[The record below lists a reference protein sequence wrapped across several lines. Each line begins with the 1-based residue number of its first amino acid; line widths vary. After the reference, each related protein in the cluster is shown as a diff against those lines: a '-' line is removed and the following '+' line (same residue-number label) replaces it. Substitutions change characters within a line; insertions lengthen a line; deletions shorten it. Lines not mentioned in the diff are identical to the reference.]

1 MSGLNCYGETI
12 LDLFREPARLIIAG
26 FTNSGKS
33 HLSTRL
39 ILKYHNSFDRIL
51 ICGVSHHS
59 LLEHPLISG
68 KLRVHEQI
76 IDPLHDRNPLLPKK
90 EQESVLFLLDDT
102 YSEAVNSKIVLD
114 SFVKGRHQNLTVIL
128 ITQNIFFTGKY
139 ARDIALNASHYFLLR
154 NRDLSQIECL
164 GRQLFGKTHAKDLVE
179 IYETV
184 VQATPHGYLL
194 IDLSPGTPVQ
204 LRLRSYVVD
213 ERPYQS
219 VFTW

>member
-1 MSGLNCYGETI
+1 MSTLQCYDQSVI
-12 LDLFREPARLIIAG
+12 NLFREPSRLIIAG

-39 ILKYHNSFDRIL
+39 ISKYHNTFDRIL
-51 ICGVSHHS
+51 ICGVSHHP
-59 LLEHPLISG
+59 LQKHPLLSG

-76 IDPLHDRNPLLPKK
+76 IDPLHDRNPLVTRK
-90 EQESVLFLLDDT
+90 EDESVLFVLDDT
-102 YSEAVNSKIVLD
+102 YSEAVNSRIVLD
-114 SFVKGRHQNLTVIL
+114 SFVKGRHQNVSVIL

-164 GRQLFGKTHAKDLVE
+164 GRQLFGKTHAKDFVE
-179 IYETV
+179 IYKSV
-184 VQATPHGYLL
+184 VQATSHGYLL
-194 IDLSPGTPVQ
+194 IDLSPGTPVELQ
-204 LRLRSYVVD
+204 LRSYVVD
-213 ERPYQS
+213 ERAFQS